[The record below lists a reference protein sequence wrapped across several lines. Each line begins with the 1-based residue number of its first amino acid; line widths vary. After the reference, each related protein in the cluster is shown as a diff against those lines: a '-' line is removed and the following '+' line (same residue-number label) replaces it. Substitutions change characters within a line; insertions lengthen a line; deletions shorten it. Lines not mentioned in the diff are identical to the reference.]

1 MSKRILIDASN
12 AEETR
17 VAVIANGKLDDY
29 EVERGKKNAVKGDV
43 YLAKITRV
51 EPSLQAAFV
60 EFGASRNGFLP
71 LTEIHPD
78 YFKIPIADQD
88 KLSDLLKILQD
99 DENKD
104 TEESDG
110 EIQTESNEKKDLE
123 INNEN
128 LSSNEE
134 SYNSK
139 DEIRKKIIKKNPRK
153 DYVNFFRKYK
163 IQDVIKPRQVILV
176 QVNKEE
182 RGFKGAA
189 LTTFLSFAGR
199 YCVLM
204 PNSLNNDGISRKIGD
219 IEERKKLKAILES
232 VNVPQNMSVIVRT
245 AGIGKTKKEIS
256 KDLTYLT
263 AQWNKIRANTIKSES
278 PNLVY
283 EEGSIL
289 TRTVRDMLTDEV
301 DEVLIAGKNAFSDVK
316 KLTKNIVPGY
326 LKKIKLFK
334 ENDKSLF
341 SDNSVETQINEL
353 FSLTV
358 KLESGGS
365 IVINTTEA
373 LVAIDVNSGKNTS
386 ERNIENTA
394 VKTNLEAA
402 VEVARQLRLRDLGGL
417 VVIDFIDMDDYRN
430 NFKVEKTIKSS
441 LYQDRARVQVGR
453 ISMFGLLEL
462 SRQRLRSSI
471 IDRSFEKCP
480 YCNGS
485 GVILNINSISDQ
497 ILKVIKEKLTK
508 KGLKLKVKCNS
519 ALAEILMNEK
529 REEINHLE
537 MQNDCKIMFNF
548 DNHYSLHEP
557 LIELNNAK
565 TIHLKEQ
572 KAEKKVMKKI
582 VRKIVKKTEKKVIA
596 IDDTK
601 NETIDKKIN
610 KKTSTSKQV
619 KKKNALKKTIKIKE
633 IKIKVR
639 KKKKESLTD
648 DKKIKFI
655 KNEKIDPELPI
666 KNDNI
671 ISGEIKDD
679 TPVRENEKSGWWSK

>member
-17 VAVIANGKLDDY
+17 VAVIAKGKLDDY
-29 EVERGKKNAVKGDV
+29 EVEKGKKNAVKGDV

-60 EFGASRNGFLP
+60 EFGANRNGFLP

-78 YFKIPIADQD
+78 YFKIPLADQD
-88 KLSDLLKILQD
+88 KISDLLNKLQD
-99 DENKD
+99 DENAD
-104 TEESDG
+104 VLESD
-110 EIQTESNEKKDLE
+110 EDIQLESNEKKDLE
-123 INNEN
+123 TNNEN
-128 LSSNEE
+128 LTSNEE
-134 SYNSK
+134 NSNND
-139 DEIRKKIIKKNPRK
+139 DEVRKKIIKGSPRK

-176 QVNKEE
+176 QVSKEE

-219 IEERKKLKAILES
+219 IEERKKLKAIIAS
-232 VNVPQNMSVIVRT
+232 VNIPQNMSVIVRT
-245 AGIGKTKKEIS
+245 AGIGKTKREIS

-263 AQWNKIRANTIKSES
+263 AQWNKIRANTIKSEA

-289 TRTVRDMLTDEV
+289 TRTVRDMLTVEV
-301 DEVLIAGKNAFSDVK
+301 DEVLIDGKNAFNDIK
-316 KLTKNIVPGY
+316 KLTKNIVPNY

-334 ENDKSLF
+334 ESNKSLF
-341 SDNSVETQINEL
+341 SENNVESQINEL

-358 KLESGGS
+358 RLESGGS

-386 ERNIENTA
+386 ERNIESTA
-394 VKTNLEAA
+394 IKTNLEAA
-402 VEVARQLRLRDLGGL
+402 IEVARQLRLRDLGGL

-430 NFKVEKTIKSS
+430 NFKVEKTIKNA

-480 YCNGS
+480 YCDGS
-485 GVILNINSISDQ
+485 GVILNINSISEQ
-497 ILKVIKEKLTK
+497 ILKVVKEKVTK
-508 KGLKLKVKCNS
+508 KGLKLQVKCNS

-529 REEINHLE
+529 REEINRLE
-537 MQNDCKIMFNF
+537 VQNDCKIMFYF
-548 DNHYSLHEP
+548 DNYYSLHEP

-565 TIHLKEQ
+565 IIHIKEKKIEQRIVQ
-572 KAEKKVMKKI
+572 KAEKKT
-582 VRKIVKKTEKKVIA
+582 VKKTVKKNIK
-596 IDDTK
+596 IDEENKK
-601 NETIDKKIN
+601 NKDEETDKKID
-610 KKTSTSKQV
+610 KSKQI
-619 KKKNALKKTIKIKE
+619 KKKNVLKKPIKVKE

-639 KKKKESLTD
+639 RKKKENLTVD
-648 DKKIKFI
+648 NKEKLNENKKTDKNFNTKKSRIVS
-655 KNEKIDPELPI
+655 EET
-666 KNDNI
+666 
-671 ISGEIKDD
+671 KDIAPAVED
-679 TPVRENEKSGWWSK
+679 EKSGWWSN